1 MLDKQLIDKILTEA
15 LSTGGDFAE
24 IFVEK
29 KSSSN
34 LFMIDGKVESSISGR
49 DFGIGIRIFKG
60 LFSVYG
66 YTNDMNEESLL
77 KATKKIASSISGTK
91 EDITI
96 NLIKQDIENINK
108 IQIYPQDIKK
118 SEKIELMKIASHSA
132 KDYDKHISQVR
143 VSLGDVKQNILI
155 ANSEGL
161 FTTDERVRGRIS
173 IESVATDGN
182 DMQTGRVSPGAS
194 AGFEFFRNM
203 DIEAEAREA
212 SRIAKTM
219 LFASYAP
226 SGKFPVVIDNRFGGV
241 IFHEACGHG
250 LEASSVAK
258 GNSIFAG
265 KMGQMIASPLVSA
278 VDDGTLPNEWGSL
291 TIDDEGHKTQRNLL
305 IENGILKGYLVD
317 KLNGRRMGIKSTGSG
332 RRESYKYAPTSRMT
346 NTFILNGK
354 SSFDEII
361 KNTEYGIYAKN
372 MGGGSVNP
380 ATGDFNFAV
389 MEGYIIR
396 NGKICEP
403 VRGATLIGN
412 GGEVLKKIDMVGN
425 NLGFGQG
432 MCGSSSGSIPTNV
445 GEPTIRVSEITV
457 GAVSYTH
464 LTLPT
469 TSRV

>member
-161 FTTDERVRGRIS
+161 FTADERVRGRIS

-194 AGFEFFRNM
+194 AGFEFFRNT

-396 NGKICEP
+396 NGEICEP

-457 GAVSYTH
+457 GG
-464 LTLPT
+464 
-469 TSRV
+469 RK

>member
-161 FTTDERVRGRIS
+161 FTADERVRGRIS

-194 AGFEFFRNM
+194 AGFEFFRNT

-332 RRESYKYAPTSRMT
+332 RRESYKYAPTSCMT

-396 NGKICEP
+396 NGEICEP

-457 GAVSYTH
+457 GG
-464 LTLPT
+464 
-469 TSRV
+469 RK

>member
-380 ATGDFNFAV
+380 ASGDFNFAV

-396 NGKICEP
+396 NGEICEP

-445 GEPTIRVSEITV
+445 GQSTIRVSEITV
-457 GAVSYTH
+457 GG
-464 LTLPT
+464 
-469 TSRV
+469 RK